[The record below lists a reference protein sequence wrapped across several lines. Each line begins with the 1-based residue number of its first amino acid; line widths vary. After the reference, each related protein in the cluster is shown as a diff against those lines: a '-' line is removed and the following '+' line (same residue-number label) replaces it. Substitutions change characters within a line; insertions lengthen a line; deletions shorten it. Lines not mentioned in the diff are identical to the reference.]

1 MSVWVSLSGLLYT
14 GAGDHDGSLRHYDRA
29 LALRQAGVSAST
41 IYIYIHKCI
50 YMYIYICIHL
60 YVYRYI
66 YIYACTYL
74 KHVMN
79 VCGFDSYSDIFMIDP
94 YASHVSFINIT

>member
-1 MSVWVSLSGLLYT
+1 
-14 GAGDHDGSLRHYDRA
+14 
-29 LALRQAGVSAST
+29 
-41 IYIYIHKCI
+41 
-50 YMYIYICIHL
+50 MYIYICIHL